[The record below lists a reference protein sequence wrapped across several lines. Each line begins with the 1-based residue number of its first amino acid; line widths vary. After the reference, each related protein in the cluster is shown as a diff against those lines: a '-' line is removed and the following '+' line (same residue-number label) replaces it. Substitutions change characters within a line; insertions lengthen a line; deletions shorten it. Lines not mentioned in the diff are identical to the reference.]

1 MTADS
6 TSTMGASHQPDE
18 LLLTVEEAARRLQL
32 GRTLLYRLISSGDL
46 ESVTVGRLRRL
57 LPAGVRGDGARRR
70 RTPEPGHLCHT
81 RRPILTCRRQAR
93 SDSTMRPA
101 ASVRRRGKQQC
112 ASSQSAG
119 VGKAFLFDEELEQ

>member
-6 TSTMGASHQPDE
+6 TSTIGASHQPDE

-57 LPAGVRGDGARRR
+57 LPAGVRGDGAPTAPARRNR
-70 RTPEPGHLCHT
+70 DTCHT
-81 RRPILTCRRQAR
+81 DDR
-93 SDSTMRPA
+93 S
-101 ASVRRRGKQQC
+101 
-112 ASSQSAG
+112 
-119 VGKAFLFDEELEQ
+119 